1 MKKLTCHYKYKG
13 SKRYIYFVLALT
25 LMLLSMPAQ
34 AEFIADGVNLI
45 PLTDNGKSTA
55 VSCAYHGDLVS
66 FLYSETGTQNQLM
79 VMKSD
84 GSDIKAITPMGNP
97 FFAEWSWKG
106 DKISYEFS
114 NASNRQS
121 QGGIFIYDITTEKTL
136 SISPAYP
143 QGSINYLNGPYWS
156 ADDQFVAYTVRPGTS
171 RNNQVFVANAQIGK
185 YQMILSER
193 GQGTEQRWSPS
204 SPPQLCLLTEAGGG
218 GYDVTVY
225 DPLNK
230 ELVLLTDTGGRS
242 IRTDSPRWS
251 PTNDWI
257 AFTSDIDMTQSE
269 RDIGRTRTTGGI
281 GGRMSFQPPRTDCW
295 ISKPDGSESINLTNA
310 TSSATEEQLSLDEL
324 LWSWD
329 GRWIISEG
337 SRFDNQGNAI
347 STVYLIDPV
356 NGGYEPIITS
366 SPQKSGEIDL
376 ISSIKWSY
384 DSTKIAVLASRYVVK
399 NWGSGTQYE
408 NPRSVLSIY
417 DIQKKT
423 IEDIIV
429 YDEQTDCTE
438 IEGGY
443 FGLADIS
450 WSPDN
455 RSILLTISV
464 IISRDDRISQPDV
477 YRLDLPER
485 LISPIAAQ
493 HIGPPIGR
501 NDMAVAAAVE
511 LVEPTTTQQPV
522 HNSSHQPQ
530 EVENGLV
537 TETLNPMH
545 MTVDEAIQSIS
556 PEYSQYFTTNIAR
569 NLLLF
574 KGPPDILSALKE
586 DLQLVDTPA
595 PHILVDLLAVEL
607 SDEANQELG
616 LDWSYTEDSFGFFQP
631 AGRPIQGS
639 GGAFDDLYTI
649 PGVGQS
655 FYQGV
660 GKLPNEFF
668 IRLNT
673 LVTEGEGTILANP
686 RTVAMSGKESLI
698 NIRKTL
704 NYFYD
709 EGFDVSGRP
718 IVRKSDISADTEG
731 RIVPTLLADGTINL
745 VVDIKVGNYTFTPEA
760 GLPEL
765 TTRQST
771 TEVTVQEEQTLVLGG
786 LREQQATTAI
796 RKVPILG
803 DLPLLGNLFRHE
815 ETATKNSVLTI
826 FITPHI
832 LDNGESPDWPQLDP
846 NNHQIVP
853 IMKN

>member
-1 MKKLTCHYKYKG
+1 M
-13 SKRYIYFVLALT
+13 LT
-25 LMLLSMPAQ
+25 LVQLLLSIPTQ
-34 AEFIADGVNLI
+34 AEFIADGAQLI
-45 PLTDNGKSTA
+45 PFTDDGKSSS
-55 VSCAYHGDLVS
+55 VSCAYHGDQVC

-79 VMKSD
+79 IMKSD
-84 GSDIKAITPMGNP
+84 GSDKKEISPMGNP
-97 FFAEWSWKG
+97 FFAEWSWKS

-114 NASNRQS
+114 NARNRES
-121 QGGIFIYDITTEKTL
+121 QGGIFVYDLTTNKTI
-136 SISPAYP
+136 SISAPYP
-143 QGSINYLNGPYWS
+143 QGSIDEDDGPFWS
-156 ADDQFVAYTVRPGTS
+156 ADDKYLAYNVRPGNT
-171 RNNQVFVANAQIGK
+171 RNNQVFIAEAQTGK

-193 GQGTEQRWSPS
+193 GQGREQRWSPLI
-204 SPPQLCLLTEAGGG
+204 PPQLCLMTEAGGG
-218 GYDVTVY
+218 GYDITVY
-225 DPLNK
+225 NPKHK

-242 IRTDSPRWS
+242 IDTDSPRWS
-251 PTNDWI
+251 PTGEWI

-269 RDIGRTRTTGGI
+269 RDIIRYSR
-281 GGRMSFQPPRTDCW
+281 SDCW
-295 ISKPDGSESINLTNA
+295 ISKPDGSESRNLTNA
-310 TSSATEEQLSLDEL
+310 SSSATEEQLSLGEL

-329 GRWIISEG
+329 GRWIITEG

-347 STVYLIDPV
+347 YTVYLIDPV

-366 SPQKSGEIDL
+366 YPRKSGEINF
-376 ISSIKWSY
+376 ISSLKWSY
-384 DSTKIAVLASRYVVK
+384 DSTKIAVLGDRYVVK
-399 NWGSGTQYE
+399 NWGSRPQYE

-417 DIQKKT
+417 DIQKKSL
-423 IEDIIV
+423 EDIII
-429 YDEQTDCTE
+429 YDQQIDRKE
-438 IEGGY
+438 IEGGS
-443 FGLADIS
+443 FSLEDIS

-455 RSILLTISV
+455 RSILLTTSV

-477 YRLDLPER
+477 YRLDLPDR

-501 NDMAVAAAVE
+501 NDIAVAAAVE
-511 LVEPTTTQQPV
+511 LVEQTTIQQPIQ
-522 HNSSHQPQ
+522 NSSQQPQ
-530 EVENGLV
+530 IDENGLV

-545 MTVDEAIQSIS
+545 MTVDEAIESL
-556 PEYSQYFTTNIAR
+556 PVEYSQYFTTNIAR

-574 KGPPDILSALKE
+574 KGPPDVLSALKE

-607 SDEANQELG
+607 SDEATQELG
-616 LDWSYTEDSFGFFQP
+616 LDWTYTEDSFAFYQP
-631 AGRPIQGS
+631 AGRPIGT
-639 GGAFDDLYTI
+639 GGALDNLFTL

-673 LVTEGEGTILANP
+673 LITEGEGTILANP

-709 EGFDVSGRP
+709 EGFDVAGRP

-745 VVDIKVGNYTFTPEA
+745 VVDVKVGNYTFTPEA

-771 TEVTVQEEQTLVLGG
+771 TEVTVEEEQTLILGG
-786 LREQQATTAI
+786 LREQQVTTAI

-803 DLPLLGNLFRHE
+803 DLPLLGNLFKHE

-832 LDNGESPDWPQLDP
+832 LDNGESLEWPQLDP
-846 NNHQIVP
+846 NEHQIVP
-853 IMKN
+853 IMKNSE